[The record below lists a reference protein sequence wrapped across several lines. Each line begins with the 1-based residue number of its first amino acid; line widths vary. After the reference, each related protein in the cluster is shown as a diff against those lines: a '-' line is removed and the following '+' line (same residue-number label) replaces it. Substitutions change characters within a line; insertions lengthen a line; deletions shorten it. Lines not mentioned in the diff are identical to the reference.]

1 MDLTGG
7 EIYQRRAAVLV
18 MIETMQMRIVM
29 MRMSCVMM
37 MMMMIMIM
45 LAATQIYDAGNSE
58 QFSSVI

>member
-37 MMMMIMIM
+37 MMMIMIM

>member
-7 EIYQRRAAVLV
+7 EIYQRRAADLV

-29 MRMSCVMM
+29 MRMSCV